1 MAEEQRC
8 EASEGHRLC
17 ANNCGFFGSPAT
29 QNLCSKCYRDLR
41 LDEEQASS
49 AKFAVEKSLAA
60 AASSSS
66 SSPSSASSVSA
77 FPATDAPLSPPALT
91 LSAAE
96 TTIDRWAPLTISAAA
111 SVTSVLELP
120 ATQTT
125 MVSQPNRC
133 ATCRKRVGLTGFKC
147 RCGTTFCG
155 AHRYP
160 EQHGCTFD
168 FKALGKEAIAKA
180 NPVVKAEKLE
190 KI

>member
-1 MAEEQRC
+1 MAEEHSL
-8 EASEGHRLC
+8 EAPEGHRLC

-29 QNLCSKCYRDLR
+29 QNFCSKCYRDLR
-41 LDEEQASS
+41 REEEQASS

-60 AASSSS
+60 SASSSS
-66 SSPSSASSVSA
+66 SSPSSAASA
-77 FPATDAPLSPPALT
+77 SLATAAPPSPPALT
-91 LSAAE
+91 LAAAA
-96 TTIDRWAPLTISAAA
+96 TTDDQWTPQTISVTAAVP
-111 SVTSVLELP
+111 SLSDRP
-120 ATQTT
+120 AAPPKT
-125 MVSQPNRC
+125 VSQPNRC
-133 ATCRKRVGLTGFKC
+133 STCRKRVGLTGFKC

-168 FKALGKEAIAKA
+168 FKSLGREAIAKA